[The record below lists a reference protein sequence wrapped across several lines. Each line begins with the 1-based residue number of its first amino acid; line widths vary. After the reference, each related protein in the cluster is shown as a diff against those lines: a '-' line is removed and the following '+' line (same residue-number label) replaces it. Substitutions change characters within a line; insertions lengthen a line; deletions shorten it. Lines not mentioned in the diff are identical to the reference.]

1 MYGVSK
7 LDICEDVAVV
17 TLNKMPLDLGVAAD
31 FFTGLGRAGIVID
44 MVSQTSPVGDRVSLA
59 FTCLDA
65 DLRGVLDA
73 VKKLREAHPGISSL
87 VSSGNVKVQ
96 LFGEEMRTAS
106 GVFARALSALADI
119 KVEPQLITT
128 SEVDISLLIPAPRL
142 VCAKSALEDAFGL
155 LA

>member
-17 TLNKMPLDLGVAAD
+17 TLNKMPLNLSVAAD
-31 FFTGLGRAGIVID
+31 FFTGLGQADIIID
-44 MVSQTSPVGDRVSLA
+44 MVSQTSPVGERVSIA

-73 VKKLREAHPGISSL
+73 AKKLREAYPDVSSL
-87 VSSGNVKVQ
+87 VSSGNVKLQ

-106 GVFARALSALADI
+106 GVFA
-119 KVEPQLITT
+119 
-128 SEVDISLLIPAPRL
+128 AP
-142 VCAKSALEDAFGL
+142 
-155 LA
+155 

>member
-7 LDICEDVAVV
+7 LNICEDVAVV
-17 TLNKMPLDLGVAAD
+17 TLNKMPLNLSVAAE
-31 FFTGLGRAGIVID
+31 FFAGLGQKGIVID
-44 MVSQTSPVGDRVSLA
+44 MISQTSPVGEKVSLA

-73 VKKLREAHPGISSL
+73 VKILREAHPGISSL

-106 GVFARALSALADI
+106 GVFARALGTLAQAGA
-119 KVEPQLITT
+119 EPQLITT
-128 SEVDISLLIPAPRL
+128 SEIDISLLISASCLPS
-142 VCAKSALEDAFGL
+142 AKPALEQAFEL
-155 LA
+155 

>member
-17 TLNKMPLDLGVAAD
+17 TLNKMPLNLSVAAD
-31 FFTGLGRAGIVID
+31 FFTGLGQADIIID
-44 MVSQTSPVGDRVSLA
+44 MVSQTSPVGERVSIA

-73 VKKLREAHPGISSL
+73 AKKLREAYPDVSSL
-87 VSSGNVKVQ
+87 VSSGNVKLQ

-106 GVFARALSALADI
+106 GVFARALSALAGAQ
-119 KVEPQLITT
+119 VEPQLITT
-128 SEVDISLLIPAPRL
+128 SEVDISLLIPAPCL
-142 VCAKSALEDAFGL
+142 PGAKSALERAFGL
-155 LA
+155 